1 MGRSVVGGLA
11 TRLAMLAAAV
21 AGVTYGLISWHA
33 SGFDVAGVALYN
45 NGWRLHPVHFVALGL
60 GLMAPALWDI
70 FALAPRLDAM
80 LRGGAARA
88 SATAA
93 DIPNDR
99 KRQPTAAI
107 EGIPSRGVPIQRD
120 SIPGPRE
127 PSAEADR
134 LPHTFV
140 RPIKA
145 ADRPELLALA
155 QASQA
160 FHAPWIKAPLTAH
173 EFKVY
178 LRRTERDD
186 HHGYAVR
193 LRGSGEL
200 VGVVNVNNILR
211 GAILS
216 ATVAYYVGEPHAGK
230 GYMREALTQVKTQAF
245 EALGLHRLEAN
256 IQPANT
262 ASIALVKRCGFLRE
276 GLSPK
281 FLFINDAW
289 RDHERWAVVDPRP
302 GLR

>member
-1 MGRSVVGGLA
+1 MGVGRSVVGGLA

-33 SGFDVAGVALYN
+33 SGFDVGGVALYN

-93 DIPNDR
+93 DTPNNC

-107 EGIPSRGVPIQRD
+107 ADIA
-120 SIPGPRE
+120 PRTA
-127 PSAEADR
+127 PAAQVDH
-134 LPHTFV
+134 PHHTCV

-216 ATVAYYVGEPHAGK
+216 ATVAYYVGERHAGK